1 MKLPEYIINDAKDIR
16 DALKFISKVVNAN
29 DTNGNS
35 WFFIAS
41 LDDNV
46 NNGKYMISDGVG
58 SIKKSVFMFAQLIAN
73 MVISETNDANEMHKY
88 FKSIMNAMQKML
100 AMHLAAHVSNTKL
113 YDDIER

>member
-46 NNGKYMISDGVG
+46 NNGKYLISDGVA
-58 SIKKSVFMFAQLIAN
+58 SIKKSVILFARLIAN
-73 MVISETNDANEMHKY
+73 MVISETNDANEAHQY
-88 FKSIMNAMQKML
+88 FNSIMDTMQKTL
-100 AMHLAAHVSNTKL
+100 AIHLAAHISGTKL

>member
-1 MKLPEYIINDAKDIR
+1 MKLPEDIKNDEKDIR

-35 WFFIAS
+35 WFFAAS

-46 NNGKYMISDGVG
+46 NNGKYLISDGVT
-58 SIKKSVFMFAQLIAN
+58 SIKKSVFIFARLIAN
-73 MVISETNDANEMHKY
+73 KVISETNDANEAHQY
-88 FKSIMNAMQKML
+88 FNSIMDAMQKMF
-100 AMHLAAHVSNTKL
+100 AMHLAAYISDKKL